1 MLVTA
6 VALGVGSC
14 ILGLFLS
21 YYAAAA
27 SGATIVLVATVA
39 FFVLFVAGRRFRR
52 ALASR

>member
-6 VALGVGSC
+6 VAIGVGSC
-14 ILGLFLS
+14 IVGLFLS

-39 FFVLFVAGRRFRR
+39 FFVLFAAGRRSRG
-52 ALASR
+52 ALYSA